1 MSFAE
6 ILKFWLPARSKN
18 RMCRSQH
25 FNQICLD
32 RGCEENVGISMTI
45 PAFACYSQ
53 YIDKKLILKIRKRM
67 LKVGKILSLG
77 DFMTS
82 LFWLHSW
89 CSSPQKQIKKFS
101 GFAISLILSH
111 SSHILTFH
119 GVNKPALKH
128 WQWGTTEEQLL
139 ENRNS
144 WLFNEGL
151 LHQQSMNLFRPKK
164 IPYKSVGV

>member
-18 RMCRSQH
+18 RMCRSQL

-32 RGCEENVGISMTI
+32 RGCAENVGISMTI
-45 PAFACYSQ
+45 PTFACYSQ

-67 LKVGKILSLG
+67 LKVGQILSLG

-89 CSSPQKQIKKFS
+89 CSSPQKQINFQVLQS
-101 GFAISLILSH
+101 PWYSAIAVTSWHFMVWTSQPSNIDS
-111 SSHILTFH
+111 
-119 GVNKPALKH
+119 
-128 WQWGTTEEQLL
+128 EELL
-139 ENRNS
+139 RN
-144 WLFNEGL
+144 N
-151 LHQQSMNLFRPKK
+151 
-164 IPYKSVGV
+164 Y